1 MEKMEMV
8 IPMLESGL
16 IYSIFL
22 QNKFSEDAINYK
34 NILGIKEE
42 YGYMLTVVCGERD
55 EDSNLT
61 NAVGSSVR
69 LQNHYPELRSYI
81 KDFCG
86 GIVGNVMSNKIA
98 VLIPCAEP
106 KLEYNERTELID
118 RARERKRKKK
128 TNSESG
134 S

>member
-1 MEKMEMV
+1 MM
-8 IPMLESGL
+8 
-16 IYSIFL
+16 
-22 QNKFSEDAINYK
+22 
-34 NILGIKEE
+34 
-42 YGYMLTVVCGERD
+42 TVVCGERD

-98 VLIPCAEP
+98 VLVPYDKPEMDYSELLQTI
-106 KLEYNERTELID
+106 LEQKAALDALCE
-118 RARERKRKKK
+118 
-128 TNSESG
+128 
-134 S
+134 